1 MKRNQRGK
9 DLILRSFIT
18 ERSLYEK
25 IRLISNSKNIS
36 ISSFINQLLEKG
48 VKDFY
53 RNSLLYL
60 LELISHLKRRIL
72 NSSKVLPID

>member
-18 ERSLYEK
+18 ERSLYER

-53 RNSLLYL
+53 RNSLLVRINKSFEKKD
-60 LELISHLKRRIL
+60 LE
-72 NSSKVLPID
+72 

>member
-53 RNSLLYL
+53 RNSLLVRINKSFEKKD
-60 LELISHLKRRIL
+60 LE
-72 NSSKVLPID
+72 

>member
-1 MKRNQRGK
+1 MKRNQKGK

-18 ERSLYEK
+18 ERSLYER
-25 IRLISNSKNIS
+25 IRLISNSKSIS

-53 RNSLLYL
+53 RNSLLVRVSKSFEKKD
-60 LELISHLKRRIL
+60 LE
-72 NSSKVLPID
+72 

>member
-1 MKRNQRGK
+1 MKRNQKGK

-18 ERSLYEK
+18 ERSLYER

-53 RNSLLYL
+53 RNSLLVRINKSFEKKD
-60 LELISHLKRRIL
+60 LE
-72 NSSKVLPID
+72 